1 MANKNLTSVFNVP
14 AGGLVMILS
23 PYSHLPSAFRACIK
37 VSQTMLGL
45 PRYLEIIRDQHS
57 TWQVWLGRLSKVWF
71 LMEGGT
77 GLHHTPGH
85 PETDR
90 SRLCR
95 AAAVTM
101 INEVNV
107 TSWQPEQ
114 DSHCPFWRLALPSS
128 RCQMWEGK
136 CCIICRDIGLHAQ
149 GPDLSLYYSKKEK
162 GKEILRSPK

>member
-1 MANKNLTSVFNVP
+1 
-14 AGGLVMILS
+14 MILS

-45 PRYLEIIRDQHS
+45 PRYLKIIRDQHS

-101 INEVNV
+101 ISEVNV

-136 CCIICRDIGLHAQ
+136 CCIICRESQNFPVLFVFLFRWKIELFPPFFLDIVEFL
-149 GPDLSLYYSKKEK
+149 DESLTVY
-162 GKEILRSPK
+162 PV